1 MTTSTRVK
9 IVLIALIGAS
19 LLLPATAA
27 VATPSPAPTPGP
39 ETGNLT
45 VADVIERTSRAYVE
59 ARAAA
64 RASVARQATLKVQ
77 LAAQEKRKNDLIP
90 QVAEVARQSYRV
102 GRIGPALMLLN
113 SADANDF
120 LGRATT
126 LEQMAEY
133 DSQKLAQLN
142 DAIEQAALA
151 KKLIDV
157 EVNKQKAQEAIM
169 AKQKA
174 DAEKALILVG
184 GRSTG
189 GLVAAVSP
197 VARQSPRGKDGSWPP
212 QSCTVDDPTTNGCIT
227 PRMLFALR
235 ETQRLGFN
243 RFVSCYRPGGP
254 YEHPKGRACD
264 FSATRYGFGGDAT
277 GGDKRYGNDVAAFFV
292 RNADRLGVLYVIWY
306 RQIWLPATGWRS
318 YSGAYGDPAS
328 DHTNHV
334 HLSVL

>member
-1 MTTSTRVK
+1 LATSIPVK
-9 IVLIALIGAS
+9 IAVVALIGAT
-19 LLLPATAA
+19 LLPATAA
-27 VATPSPAPTPGP
+27 IAAPSPAPTPGP
-39 ETGNLT
+39 ETGNET
-45 VADVIERTSRAYVE
+45 VAEVIERTSRAYVE

-77 LAAQEKRKNDLIP
+77 LAGQEKRKNDLIP
-90 QVAEVARQSYRV
+90 QVGEVARQSYRV

-126 LEQMAEY
+126 LEELATY

-174 DAEKALILVG
+174 DAERALILVG

-235 ETQRLGFN
+235 ETQRLGFT

-277 GGDKRYGNDVAAFFV
+277 GSDKRYGNDLAAFFV

-306 RQIWLPATGWRS
+306 RQIWLPATGWKS
-318 YSGAYGDPAS
+318 YSGAYGYPSS